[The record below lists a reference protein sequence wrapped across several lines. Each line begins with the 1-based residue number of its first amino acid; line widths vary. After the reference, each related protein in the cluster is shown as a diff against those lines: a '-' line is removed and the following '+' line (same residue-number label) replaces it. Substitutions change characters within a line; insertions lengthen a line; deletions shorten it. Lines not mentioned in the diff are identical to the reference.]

1 MVDAPMTPPA
11 DPGPMSRPPR
21 RPRSAG
27 QRLFAV
33 ISSPR
38 LAIGLLVAVLA
49 CSVAGV
55 TIVKGEQAWAVIF
68 NTLWFNGLLVALA
81 LSSGLTFFP
90 RIWGRKPGLISVG
103 MIVFHVCFLAM
114 LGGVVFNSLFHFKG
128 LMRLTEGEVLPNGEA
143 SSYDTYEAGRLFDFA
158 RLRGETTLL
167 KMHRD
172 YKVDGQ
178 DKRAA
183 YEIRVTERD
192 SVTDATIYVTQNLDR
207 DGVRYLVTKEGYSI
221 GVVLLD
227 RQRRPLYSAMVPLQS
242 LPQGPGTILY
252 TTGSSKEPGAFPFPP
267 PPQQAALLLQVAY
280 VPDAQQDRAGRIE
293 FSTWPPGTGAVPPR
307 GDAPAAQAGA
317 GARAAGAGSAHAD
330 QPLPPGAVHPP
341 GGGAPPTGATAAGQ
355 RTGMV
360 AVGATFESGDHLL
373 EASEVRYWV
382 GMTLRRDPGLTL
394 ILASLW
400 AGLAGM
406 TMTFVGR
413 IIQDGKRSPRAASG
427 AQDHTMTS
435 RGDP

>member
-1 MVDAPMTPPA
+1 
-11 DPGPMSRPPR
+11 
-21 RPRSAG
+21 
-27 QRLFAV
+27 
-33 ISSPR
+33 
-38 LAIGLLVAVLA
+38 VAVLA

-55 TIVKGEQAWAVIF
+55 TIVKGERAWVVIF
-68 NTLWFNGLLVALA
+68 NTLWFNGLLVLLA

-90 RIWGRKPGLISVG
+90 RIWGRKLSLVSVG
-103 MIVFHVCFLAM
+103 MIVFHICFLAM

-128 LMRLTEGEVLPNGEA
+128 LMRLTEGESLPNGEA
-143 SSYDTYEAGRLFDFA
+143 SSYDTYEAGRFFNFA
-158 RLRGETTLL
+158 RLQGETTLL

-192 SVTDATIYVTQNLDR
+192 TVTDATIYVTQNLDR
-207 DGVRYLVTKEGYSI
+207 DGVRFLVTKEGYSI

-267 PPQQAALLLQVAY
+267 PPQQAALLLQVTY
-280 VPDAQQDRAGRIE
+280 VPDARQDRVGKVE
-293 FSTWPPGTGAVPPR
+293 FATWPPGTGAESP
-307 GDAPAAQAGA
+307 GGTAPAAQAGA
-317 GARAAGAGSAHAD
+317 KASQAAGSGSAHSD

-341 GGGAPPTGATAAGQ
+341 GGAAPPASATDPGQ

-413 IIQDGKRSPRAASG
+413 IMQDGKRSPRAESG
-427 AQDHTMTS
+427 ALDQTKTS
-435 RGDP
+435 KGDP